1 MGTTMII
8 LSLMYISFFF
18 LKKVHCSRGYRCVNG
33 QCIPNGTI
41 KMIFVISKS
50 NIKNNDKAK
59 KDLFLQII
67 VLSYR
72 EGI

>member
-1 MGTTMII
+1 MCERA
-8 LSLMYISFFF
+8 
-18 LKKVHCSRGYRCVNG
+18 VHSKWYD
-33 QCIPNGTI
+33 